1 MTTIR
6 SDNETHCGLN
16 QEQEH
21 TVVCVPPTPSPEV
34 PRKKDGSSEYVKLV
48 YTNTLSSARVS
59 HMQLASFIIVYT
71 IYGKTFE
78 GNLCDFGSFSPNHEC
93 FTTNS

>member
-6 SDNETHCGLN
+6 SDNETHRGLN

-34 PRKKDGSSEYVKLV
+34 PRKKDGSSEYVEISV
-48 YTNTLSSARVS
+48 YKHIVISKGIPHAVS
-59 HMQLASFIIVYT
+59 QLYNS
-71 IYGKTFE
+71 IYHIWQ
-78 GNLCDFGSFSPNHEC
+78 SI
-93 FTTNS
+93 